1 MVDLLAFGK
10 NYLPVGTLL
19 NPKGDSYPKGDSLR
33 IPSGCVI
40 RTLMILVRQISH
52 VETRRQCLD
61 SRVETAVLCQPLHK
75 PRNF

>member
-19 NPKGDSYPKGDSLR
+19 NPKGDSLR
-33 IPSGCVI
+33 ISSGCVI

-75 PRNF
+75 PRIF

>member
-10 NYLPVGTLL
+10 NYLPVSTLL
-19 NPKGDSYPKGDSLR
+19 NPKGDSLR

-52 VETRRQCLD
+52 VETRRHCLD

-75 PRNF
+75 LRNF